1 MMVLISV
8 AKADNYM
15 ERKIVMDNIFTP
27 AVASMQASAIREI
40 FKLIA
45 QKDIISFAAGIPAP
59 ELFPA
64 KEWAEITNDILTTN
78 PTPALIYGVTE
89 GYVPLRE
96 LTLKR
101 MADMGMACST
111 DRLVITSGAQQAID
125 LTAKVLLNVGDGV
138 IIEKPSFIGSLNSFR
153 SYGAQLFD
161 VDVEADGMNLEQVEE
176 ILKTQNIKFIYTIAT
191 FQNPSGV
198 TMSLQKRK
206 DLLAMA
212 KKYDV
217 FILEDNPYGELRFSG
232 EPVPTIKSMDTEGRV
247 IYAGT
252 YSKTLAP
259 GVRVGFCFAREDIID
274 RVVVVK
280 QVNDVH
286 TPVLN
291 QMMVHEYITRYD
303 FDAHI
308 RNCSEI
314 YGKKCALMLDCM
326 DKHFP
331 KECTYTRPDG
341 GIFILCTMPKGVDTK
356 ELLGEVIQSKV
367 AYVPGNTFMADID
380 APSNIFRLNFSVTK
394 EDDIVKGIEILGGIL
409 KKHV

>member
-1 MMVLISV
+1 
-8 AKADNYM
+8 
-15 ERKIVMDNIFTP
+15 MDNIFTP

-59 ELFPA
+59 DLFPA
-64 KEWAEITNDILTTN
+64 KEWAAITSDILTTN
-78 PTPALIYGVTE
+78 PAPALVYGVTE
-89 GYVPLRE
+89 GYMPLRE

-101 MADMGMACST
+101 MADMGMSCDT

-161 VDVEADGMNLEQVEE
+161 VDVEADGMSLEQTEE
-176 ILKTQNIKFIYTIAT
+176 ILKTQKIKFIYTIAT

-206 DLLAMA
+206 DLLALA
-212 KKYDV
+212 RKYDV

-259 GVRVGFCFAREDIID
+259 GVRVGFCYAREDIID

-291 QMMVHEYITRYD
+291 QMMVYEYIKRYD

-308 RNCSEI
+308 KNCSEI
-314 YGKKCALMLDCM
+314 YGKKCDLMLECM

-331 KECTYTRPDG
+331 EACTYARPEG
-341 GIFILCTMPKGVDTK
+341 GIFILCTMPEGIDTK